1 MSLEEE
7 STISQP
13 PPRLQVFRTPTTD
26 DQGGNADLHIF
37 DEEEEDYKEPTP
49 LEMIGLTEEQ
59 QTAFANLSSS
69 DLQNFARLLDTVQRP
84 VIEEGYDHALV
95 AYRNWMQQ
103 IKDNPVPGVDR
114 NESFS
119 GGSGVCVCMYVCIYV
134 CALCVYVCGS
144 GDRCGSGGGGSG
156 VCIYV
161 YVCICVWC
169 VCMYICVGGWLVG

>member
-1 MSLEEE
+1 
-7 STISQP
+7 
-13 PPRLQVFRTPTTD
+13 
-26 DQGGNADLHIF
+26 
-37 DEEEEDYKEPTP
+37 
-49 LEMIGLTEEQ
+49 MIGLTEEQ

-69 DLQNFARLLDTVQRP
+69 DLQNFARLVDTVQRP